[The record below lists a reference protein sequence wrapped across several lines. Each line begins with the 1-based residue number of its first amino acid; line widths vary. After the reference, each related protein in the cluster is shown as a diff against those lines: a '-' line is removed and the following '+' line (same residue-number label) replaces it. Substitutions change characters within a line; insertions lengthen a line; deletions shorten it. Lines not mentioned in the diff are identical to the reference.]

1 MSVEVSPETLLK
13 LVTAS
18 LGDGKAEDIRVLDVR
33 GVTSIT
39 DYMVIASGRSVRQVK
54 ALVDRVIEAVR
65 KKNIRPLGIEGAN
78 IGEWILIDYGDVV
91 VHTMR
96 PETRTFYQLEKL
108 WDQSELG
115 SDLATAKVD
124 S

>member
-1 MSVEVSPETLLK
+1 MNAELPPETLLK

-18 LGDGKAEDIRVLDVR
+18 LGDGKADDIRVLDVR

-39 DYMVIASGRSVRQVK
+39 DYMVVASGRSVRQVK

-65 KKNIRPLGIEGAN
+65 KKDIRPLGVEGAN
-78 IGEWILIDYGDVV
+78 VGEWILIDYGDVV

-96 PETRTFYQLEKL
+96 PETRAFYQLEKL
-108 WDQSELG
+108 WDQSQLG
-115 SDLATAKVD
+115 SNLATAKFD

>member
-1 MSVEVSPETLLK
+1 MNAELPPETLLK

-18 LGDGKAEDIRVLDVR
+18 LGDGKADDIRVLDVR

-39 DYMVIASGRSVRQVK
+39 DYMVVASGRSVRQVK

-78 IGEWILIDYGDVV
+78 VGEWILIDYGDVV

-96 PETRTFYQLEKL
+96 PETRAFYQLEKL
-108 WDQSELG
+108 WDQSQLG
-115 SDLATAKVD
+115 SNLATAKFD

>member
-1 MSVEVSPETLLK
+1 MNAELPPETLLK

-18 LGDGKAEDIRVLDVR
+18 LGDGKADDIRVLDVR

-65 KKNIRPLGIEGAN
+65 KKDIRPLGVEGAN
-78 IGEWILIDYGDVV
+78 VGEWILIDYGDVV

-96 PETRTFYQLEKL
+96 PETRAFYQPEKL
-108 WDQSELG
+108 WDQSQPG
-115 SDLATAKVD
+115 SNLATAKFD

>member
-1 MSVEVSPETLLK
+1 MNAELPPETLLK

-18 LGDGKAEDIRVLDVR
+18 LGDGKADDIRVLDVR

-39 DYMVIASGRSVRQVK
+39 DYMVVASGRSVRQVK

-65 KKNIRPLGIEGAN
+65 KKDIRPLGVEGEN
-78 IGEWILIDYGDVV
+78 VGEWILIDYGDVV

-96 PETRTFYQLEKL
+96 PETRAFYQLEKL
-108 WDQSELG
+108 WDQSQPG
-115 SDLATAKVD
+115 SNLATAKFD

>member
-1 MSVEVSPETLLK
+1 MNAELPPETLLK

-18 LGDGKAEDIRVLDVR
+18 LGDGKADDIRVLDVR

-39 DYMVIASGRSVRQVK
+39 DYMVVASGRSVRQVK

-65 KKNIRPLGIEGAN
+65 KKDIRPLGVEGEN
-78 IGEWILIDYGDVV
+78 VGEWILIDYGDVV

-96 PETRTFYQLEKL
+96 PETRAFYQLEKL
-108 WDQSELG
+108 WDQSQLG
-115 SDLATAKVD
+115 SNLATAKFD

>member
-1 MSVEVSPETLLK
+1 MNAELPPETLLK

-18 LGDGKAEDIRVLDVR
+18 LGDGKADDIRVLDVR

-39 DYMVIASGRSVRQVK
+39 DYMVVASGRSVRQVK

-65 KKNIRPLGIEGAN
+65 KKDIRPLGVEGAN
-78 IGEWILIDYGDVV
+78 VGEWILIDYGDVV

-96 PETRTFYQLEKL
+96 PETRAFYQLEKL
-108 WDQSELG
+108 WDQSQPG
-115 SDLATAKVD
+115 ANLATAKFD

>member
-1 MSVEVSPETLLK
+1 MNAELPPETLLK

-18 LGDGKAEDIRVLDVR
+18 LGDGKADDIRVLDVR

-39 DYMVIASGRSVRQVK
+39 DYMVVASGRSVRQVK

-65 KKNIRPLGIEGAN
+65 KKDIRPLGVEGEN
-78 IGEWILIDYGDVV
+78 VGEWILIDYGDVV

-96 PETRTFYQLEKL
+96 PETRAFYQLEKL
-108 WDQSELG
+108 WDQSHLG
-115 SDLATAKVD
+115 SNLATAKFD